1 MRPHFA
7 GIVLRDSTNNI
18 QNNYILRK
26 GPGVV
31 LRFARTLS
39 KPPRFTLEEYLSYV
53 VIRLCE
59 VFINSLKRGESS
71 EVFDKLIES
80 CLYVEGIRRAG
91 IQHPSGSFLAKF
103 HSLPTNISRIFVD
116 RCFLPSHKNHK
127 ESGSAVVRS
136 DNGSYSLYDL
146 HQEYWNILMTAWLRN
161 QLRHRGE
168 ERKLEFKV
176 ESTLAG
182 ILDRGNDVVEGL
194 FNLYNLILYSLY
206 IRELNIISPSL
217 DSDDRHV
224 EPVSIVFSFRD
235 IIDSL
240 ISQSH
245 KLNKWERDVL
255 GIMLSI
261 YGSYSAIGQYAMI
274 QWYSRIYGAGI
285 SPSTIKAFE
294 IEYLKRN
301 NKGILEPFL
310 RGESGFGKPWEPTL
324 VRYLHRL
331 DLDTIHLA
339 ASIDTYV
346 SKVYH
351 NAWIRSGVLTSFIRS
366 LAQSIGEH
374 LDKNNTPPH
383 RIPKWLGKPEI
394 NRENLLVLPIP
405 EPPENLAEPFSTIR
419 AVSLVKIPYRISP
432 RITELITDTLVHL
445 SEKGVSSEQLNR
457 IAAKIRDLLINE
469 SRQIEKTQIENYESF
484 MKNNPELF
492 SSCVKGF
499 LVEVLHPVEEFILL
513 SKAITRKVAE
523 YPSRTGKEFAIEVLM
538 KRLTESRQF
547 IVIPYVIVDGA
558 SLYKDIARLRSL
570 ASMYQE
576 GLKSVNARSDEL
588 IKRIYIV
595 EKLSLYSKIVNNF
608 NNNRSTP
615 TINLERVL
623 MAVNDYQWID
633 ELIGKSNSRERLRCL
648 ETLNAISWGIA
659 QER

>member
-116 RCFLPSHKNHK
+116 RCFLPSHKNRK

-161 QLRHRGE
+161 QLRRSGERG
-168 ERKLEFKV
+168 KLEFKV
-176 ESTLAG
+176 ESTLAS
-182 ILDRGNDVVEGL
+182 ILDEGNNAVEGL
-194 FNLYNLILYSLY
+194 FKLYNLILYSLY

-245 KLNKWERDVL
+245 KLDRWERDVL

-374 LDKNNTPPH
+374 LDKNNTPPN
-383 RIPKWLGKPEI
+383 RIPKWLEKPEI
-394 NRENLLVLPIP
+394 KQRNLLVLPIP
-405 EPPENLAEPFSTIR
+405 EPPENLAEPFNTIR
-419 AVSLVKIPYRISP
+419 AVSIIKIPYRISP

-445 SEKGVSSEQLNR
+445 SEKGVSSEQLNK

-588 IKRIYIV
+588 IMWIYII
-595 EKLSLYSKIVNNF
+595 ERLRLYSKIVNNF
-608 NNNRSTP
+608 DNNRFTP
-615 TINLERVL
+615 RINLERVL

-648 ETLNAISWGIA
+648 ETLNAISWRIA